1 MATLGKNDFIRD
13 GKAYVSKNG
22 KYAGKTRFAICEL
35 MIKNKERFV
44 EGKTSSGRKLTGISI
59 EGKPNTYPFSIVC
72 KSDTEIKQK
81 LFRLRRYINR
91 HSSEEVVVLVVVTAV
106 TESGQCYYC
115 SLAFNVKRGTYYFC

>member
-44 EGKTSSGRKLTGISI
+44 EGRTSSGRKLTGISI
-59 EGKPNTYPFSIVC
+59 KKDLKKHINISE
-72 KSDTEIKQK
+72 KSLQK
-81 LFRLRRYINR
+81 VF
-91 HSSEEVVVLVVVTAV
+91 A
-106 TESGQCYYC
+106 
-115 SLAFNVKRGTYYFC
+115 

>member
-44 EGKTSSGRKLTGISI
+44 EGRTSSGRKLTGISI

-72 KSDTEIKQK
+72 KSDTGNKTEVIKNTSK
-81 LFRLRRYINR
+81 RFIWGRWRMGMGRTTTTN
-91 HSSEEVVVLVVVTAV
+91 
-106 TESGQCYYC
+106 YC
-115 SLAFNVKRGTYYFC
+115 